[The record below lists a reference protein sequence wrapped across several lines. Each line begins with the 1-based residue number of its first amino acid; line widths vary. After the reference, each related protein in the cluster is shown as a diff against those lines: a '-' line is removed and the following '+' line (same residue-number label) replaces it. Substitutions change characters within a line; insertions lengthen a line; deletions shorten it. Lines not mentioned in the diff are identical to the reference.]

1 MEIYETRMRDNT
13 FHIKARGR
21 QRCKLVPGCE
31 IKSWAGRLKQ
41 VTVKIIAEPEVSS
54 PIRDTQLYSLKQKRL
69 FFSKD
74 FCDIVKNY
82 RYRR

>member
-1 MEIYETRMRDNT
+1 MQGNT
-13 FHIKARGR
+13 LHIKARGR

-31 IKSWAGRLKQ
+31 IKSWTGRLKH
-41 VTVKIIAEPEVSS
+41 VTVKILAEPEEST
-54 PIRDTQLYSLKQKRL
+54 PICDSQLCSLKQKRL
-69 FFSKD
+69 FSSKD